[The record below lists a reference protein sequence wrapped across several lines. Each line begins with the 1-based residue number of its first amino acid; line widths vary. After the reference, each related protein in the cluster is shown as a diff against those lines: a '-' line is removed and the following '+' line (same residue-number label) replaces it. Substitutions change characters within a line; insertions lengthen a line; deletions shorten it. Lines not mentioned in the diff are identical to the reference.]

1 MRILIHGREGTLSS
15 EMLRALRAEDEIVIG
30 TEKVD
35 HRTDVVAVSDDSSK
49 DIFSIWKNL
58 DPSVSLLMA
67 SSHLLPFVKHLGSGN
82 IFHIPLIHTNFD
94 VKNALE
100 AIRRQR
106 VLENSLKS
114 YFVGKSRIMKR
125 LRSQIAFSS
134 LSSLPVHLYGETG
147 TGKTFSS
154 RLIHTISGNR
164 KKLVY
169 VNCSNL
175 NSNLGDSDLFGHT
188 KGAFTSSCSERK
200 GLLGLADDSTLFL
213 DEVGDLPLDLQ
224 GKLLDAIENGTY
236 RKIGSDTED
245 RSSFRLITA
254 AHRSLEELVED
265 KKLRKDFYYRIK
277 NISIYFPPLK
287 DHLEDIPDLIKD
299 YEEKNSITDIRL
311 KDWNPLMEY
320 GWEGNVRELLHFLD
334 RVYNNK
340 RL

>member
-67 SSHLLPFVKHLGSGN
+67 SAHLLPFVKHLGSGN

-134 LSSLPVHLYGETG
+134 LSSLPVHL
-147 TGKTFSS
+147 
-154 RLIHTISGNR
+154 
-164 KKLVY
+164 Y

-334 RVYNNK
+334 RVYKNK